1 MEIGV
6 VNLKFETYEKKNF
19 EVVIS
24 PTDVLDEEMKDVLGG
39 INKVTTTCT
48 KCKRTHC
55 NCDDKGTSELV
66 TELVPGFSV
75 VDHILV
81 EID

>member
-1 MEIGV
+1 MRL
-6 VNLKFETYEKKNF
+6 LKKKNF

-24 PTDVLDEEMKDVLGG
+24 PTDVLGEEMKDVLGG

-66 TELVPGFSV
+66 TGFV
-75 VDHILV
+75 HGFAAVDHILV

>member
-1 MEIGV
+1 M
-6 VNLKFETYEKKNF
+6 KKKNF

-24 PTDVLDEEMKDVLGG
+24 PTDVLGEEMKDVLGG
-39 INKVTTTCT
+39 LSKATTACT

-55 NCDDKGTSELV
+55 NCDDKGKSDL
-66 TELVPGFSV
+66 TEFVPGFAV

>member
-1 MEIGV
+1 MR
-6 VNLKFETYEKKNF
+6 LMKKKNF

-24 PTDVLDEEMKDVLGG
+24 PTDVLGG